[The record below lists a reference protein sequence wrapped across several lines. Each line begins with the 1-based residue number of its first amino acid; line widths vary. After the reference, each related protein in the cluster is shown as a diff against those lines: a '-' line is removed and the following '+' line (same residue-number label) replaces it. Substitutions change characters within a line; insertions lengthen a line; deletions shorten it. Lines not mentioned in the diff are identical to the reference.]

1 MSSLSSVEFIERIKG
16 TEVRDLSRA
25 AYLGRYTWV
34 CMSTSSLRDMAG
46 EQTAS
51 RSGNT
56 EAKAKLRTGVLK
68 VLVNDGVVY

>member
-34 CMSTSSLRDMAG
+34 CMSTSSLQDMAG
-46 EQTAS
+46 EQTKTDQVT
-51 RSGNT
+51 RKQKRYFRDRRLEG
-56 EAKAKLRTGVLK
+56 
-68 VLVNDGVVY
+68 LVNGVVVY